1 VQDGREGIGLGGA
14 RGPRGEPDRQDQEGQ
29 YARDAEGQG
38 LVSGGVTAI
47 ASFPSRGII
56 TGPPFASI

>member
-38 LVSGGVTAI
+38 LVSRSVTAI